1 MNKKIFSFIVAVM
14 ICLSMAFSASASV
27 EGFFSPVERT
37 LPLVV
42 DNANIIPDDVETSL
56 LTRCNEITSEYQIE
70 VAIVTTPDI
79 GYLTVEQFADD
90 FYDYKGYGYGENDDG
105 ILVVYKPGEEG
116 DRKIHITTHGKGV
129 SEFSDPAL
137 DSIKN
142 KMIGYLLVEDYDGAF
157 SCYLDMVEDELK
169 PGVKLT
175 WLFGLMLAGA
185 VVGFI
190 VMSAVISKNKSVIS
204 QRNAREYTRQGSMTV
219 TGSRDM
225 FAYSRVAV
233 TPKVQNNSSGG
244 STHRSSSGRSHGGSG
259 ASF

>member
-1 MNKKIFSFIVAVM
+1 MNKKIVSAIVAVM
-14 ICLSMAFSASASV
+14 LCLSMSVCAFASL
-27 EGFFSPVERT
+27 EDFFVPVERT

-42 DNANIIPDDVETSL
+42 DNADLISDDVEDAL
-56 LTRCNEITSEYQIE
+56 LEKCNEMAEEYELE
-70 VAIVTTPDI
+70 VAIVTTPDL
-79 GYLTVEQFADD
+79 GGLTAQEYADD
-90 FYDYKGYGYGENDDG
+90 FYDYNGYGFGANDDG

-129 SEFSDPAL
+129 SEFSDSDL
-137 DSIKN
+137 DNIRD
-142 KMIGYLLVEDYDGAF
+142 KMISYLVDDDYDSAF
-157 SCYLDMVEDELK
+157 ICYLDMVEDELK
-169 PGVKLT
+169 PGIDLA

-204 QRNAREYTRQGSMTV
+204 RKNAREYTRQGSMTV

-225 FAYSRVAV
+225 FAYSRV
-233 TPKVQNNSSGG
+233 TSSPRVQNNGSGG
-244 STHRSSSGRSHGGSG
+244 STHGSSSGRSHGGSG

>member
-1 MNKKIFSFIVAVM
+1 MNKKIFSVIVAVM
-14 ICLSMAFSASASV
+14 ICLSVAVSASASV

-42 DNANIIPDDVETSL
+42 DNANIITDDVETAL
-56 LTRCNEITSEYQIE
+56 LARCNEITSKYKME
-70 VAIVTTPDI
+70 VAIVTTPDM
-79 GYLTVEQFADD
+79 GYLTAEQFADD
-90 FYDYKGYGYGENDDG
+90 FYDYNGYGYGENDDG
-105 ILVVYKPGEEG
+105 ILVVYKPGVEG

-129 SEFSDPAL
+129 SEFSDLAL
-137 DSIKN
+137 DGIRDE
-142 KMIGYLLVEDYDGAF
+142 MIGCLIVDDYDGAF
-157 SCYLDMVEDELK
+157 IRYLEMVEDELK

-204 QRNAREYTRQGSMTV
+204 RRNAREYTRQGSMTV

-225 FAYSRVAV
+225 FAYSRVTAS
-233 TPKVQNNSSGG
+233 PKVQNNNSGG